1 MVIAL
6 RASRGYPII
15 DRGSSVQKNESIQV
29 QGGRHNVI
37 AVCLR
42 DIFSRIVLM
51 MIIHKAT
58 HSVSVKTG
66 CYYAFPINR

>member
-1 MVIAL
+1 
-6 RASRGYPII
+6 
-15 DRGSSVQKNESIQV
+15 VQKSESIQV
-29 QGGRHNVI
+29 QGGRHNAI

-42 DIFSRIVLM
+42 DNIFSRIVLM

-66 CYYAFPINR
+66 YYYAFPINR